1 MHDQGTQSAE
11 RGHPVRQRAPQAQPQ
26 RIHTMFAL
34 RAQADKDVRAR
45 ASTRRVFD
53 LRKVRVKIPFVMK
66 KRYLL
71 AGASGVVAGAV
82 AAKLLTRPR
91 DVSWPDSINFIYH
104 PEHSWFTTVDGVRIH
119 YQEAG
124 EESAP
129 PMILIHGFISSNLVW
144 NEVFLPLAKA
154 GFHVIAPDLP
164 GYGYSDKPADGEYT
178 IAAQARAVLGLMD
191 RLGIDQATI
200 VGASYGGAVAAMMA
214 LDYPERVANLVLV
227 GAVSN
232 DQPKR
237 KLLLR
242 LAGVPVLGDIATPL
256 FLGSRW
262 ILRKRTE
269 EVYRRLGYPLD
280 ERKLEARHHLLA
292 TANTHRAMIRSVRR
306 WSADRIS
313 REASLI
319 RQPTMLVW
327 GEEDTHIPISDAF
340 RLREAIPN
348 SRLIVF
354 RHCGHLP
361 PTEYPE
367 KFVEAVADFC
377 KAAATHT
384 ERPRTL
390 EFKPLKKLHEG

>member
-1 MHDQGTQSAE
+1 
-11 RGHPVRQRAPQAQPQ
+11 
-26 RIHTMFAL
+26 
-34 RAQADKDVRAR
+34 
-45 ASTRRVFD
+45 
-53 LRKVRVKIPFVMK
+53 MK

-71 AGASGVVAGAV
+71 AGASGIVAGAV
-82 AAKLLTRPR
+82 ATKLLTRPR
-91 DVSWPDSINFIYH
+91 DVSWPDSINLIYH
-104 PEHSWFTTVDGVRIH
+104 AEHSWFTIIDGVRIH

-124 EESAP
+124 DEKAP

-154 GFHVIAPDLP
+154 GFRVIAPDLP
-164 GYGYSDKPADGEYT
+164 GYGYSEKPRDGEYT

-191 RLGIDQATI
+191 QMGIERATI

-214 LDYPERVANLVLV
+214 LDCPERVARLVLV
-227 GAVSN
+227 GAVTN
-232 DQPKR
+232 DEPKK

-242 LAGVPVLGDIATPL
+242 LASVPILGDIATPL

-280 ERKLEARHHLLA
+280 ERKLEARHHLLE
-292 TANTHRAMIRSVRR
+292 TSNTHHAMIRTVRR
-306 WSADRIS
+306 WSANRIS
-313 REASLI
+313 RDAHLI

-327 GEEDTHIPISDAF
+327 GEEDTHIPISQAF
-340 RLREAIPN
+340 KLRDAIPN

-354 RHCGHLP
+354 RRCGHLP

-367 KFVEAVADFC
+367 KFVEVVAEFC
-377 KAAATHT
+377 GAEETRD
-384 ERPRTL
+384 ENPQPL
-390 EFKPLKKLHEG
+390 EFKERKTST